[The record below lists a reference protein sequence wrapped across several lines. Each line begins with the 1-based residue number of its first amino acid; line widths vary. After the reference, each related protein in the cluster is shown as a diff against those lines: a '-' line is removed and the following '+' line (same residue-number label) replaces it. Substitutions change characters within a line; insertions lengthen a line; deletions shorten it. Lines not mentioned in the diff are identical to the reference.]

1 MLKTLL
7 LTAIIAMTIA
17 AFSTSL
23 PVSHVKAQCPFSK
36 AAQSTGQ
43 IICDRPQPGG
53 YTSTTP
59 GGENIIVCNGLSRS
73 LKSDGNIVAQ
83 RGC

>member
-1 MLKTLL
+1 
-7 LTAIIAMTIA
+7 MTIA
-17 AFSTSL
+17 TFSTSL

-53 YTSTTP
+53 FTLSS
-59 GGENIIVCNGLSRS
+59 GGNIIVCNGLSRTM
-73 LKSDGNIVAQ
+73 KSDGNIVAQ